1 MDLADRLILRTPLY
15 AARDRYDGGRAVT
28 PGGLAR
34 PRPSE
39 GVRSAVA
46 AVADPWP
53 DPARD
58 PLAEPERVH
67 VTVNRCTDLLER
79 EASHG
84 RISREAYLVGR
95 VIAEVF
101 ERRAGPRGSG
111 SPEGGNRVDH
121 TVAHELAI
129 LLAIDD
135 GRLVEG
141 LLDKLREAIGTVGTR
156 FLHQVLAE
164 GRDFAGLARG
174 LGRGDGRAAVAGV
187 AQRFRDLL
195 EDVAADWLAQQ
206 SGQGPRRAG
215 SSARLRRRPRQARPR
230 MRRGVWCRGPEPT
243 RWAPIQTGA
252 AVAAGLEAPGGGAAG
267 AGGAGAHAGLAVAL
281 AAGRDRLD
289 GTRGDRAVMTWR
301 EQHGL
306 LLPDYPEVNSRHIAF
321 AGLVFCVRAAEWPAA

>member
-1 MDLADRLILRTPLY
+1 MDSVDHLIRRTPLY

-28 PGGLAR
+28 PGSLAR

-53 DPARD
+53 DPERD

-84 RISREAYLVGR
+84 RISREAYLIGR

-101 ERRAGPRGSG
+101 ERRAGPCGAG

-141 LLDKLREAIGTVGTR
+141 LLDQLREAIGTVGTR
-156 FLHQVLAE
+156 FLHQILAE
-164 GRDFAGLARG
+164 GRDFAGIARG
-174 LGRGDGRAAVAGV
+174 LGRGDGRVAVAGV

-195 EDVAADWLAQQ
+195 EDVAADWLARQ
-206 SGQGPRRAG
+206 SGQGRETGRIVGAAAAPGAPGEATDAAG
-215 SSARLRRRPRQARPR
+215 CLVPAGQAYAVGADPDGALRWQPAWKRQAAERQAQAALARTRGARRR
-230 MRRGVWCRGPEPT
+230 
-243 RWAPIQTGA
+243 
-252 AVAAGLEAPGGGAAG
+252 
-267 AGGAGAHAGLAVAL
+267 
-281 AAGRDRLD
+281 
-289 GTRGDRAVMTWR
+289 
-301 EQHGL
+301 
-306 LLPDYPEVNSRHIAF
+306 
-321 AGLVFCVRAAEWPAA
+321 